1 MEGLGG
7 LHSDFFPALQRQ
19 GLAGEMVIKLRT
31 ERGWS
36 REQLAEKAELDI
48 KTVER
53 VESGQGVK
61 LATIVAV
68 AQALGVAIEIL
79 ALERG

>member
-1 MEGLGG
+1 MPGRKAENRMTKKLKV
-7 LHSDFFPALQRQ
+7 DR
-19 GLAGEMVIKLRT
+19 EMVLKLRT
-31 ERGWS
+31 ELGWS

-61 LATIVAV
+61 LATTVAV
-68 AQALGVAIEIL
+68 AQALGVAIETL
-79 ALERG
+79 ALERE